1 MPIPY
6 NIEREHI
13 FQAII
18 KIEKE
23 GIPPQRQAKDY
34 TMLYERKQY
43 PCKLVISLAN
53 IYANGEELDSDPKV
67 FNTYMA
73 QDYLIEKGFTD
84 IIKLEKNNK

>member
-1 MPIPY
+1 MPIPN

-23 GIPPQRQAKDY
+23 GVPPHRHARDY
-34 TMLYERKQY
+34 AMLYEEKHY
-43 PCKLVISLAN
+43 PCKLVISWAN
-53 IYANGEELDSDPKV
+53 IYANGQELDSNPNV

-73 QDYLIEKGFTD
+73 QDYLTEKGFTL
-84 IIKLEKNNK
+84 IKI